1 MPNRLYSQGYLSC
14 SIYLSWKTP
23 NMTWA
28 ELNILYHMR
37 APQDDAE
44 EMPILPEPHSFFE
57 LVN

>member
-1 MPNRLYSQGYLSC
+1 
-14 SIYLSWKTP
+14 
-23 NMTWA
+23 MTWA